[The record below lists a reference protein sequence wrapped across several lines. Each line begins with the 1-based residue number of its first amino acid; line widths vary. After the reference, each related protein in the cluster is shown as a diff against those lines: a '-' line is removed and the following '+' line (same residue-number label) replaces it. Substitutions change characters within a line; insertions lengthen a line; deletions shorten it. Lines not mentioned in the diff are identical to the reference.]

1 MIPFFLIKR
10 NEGILPITDER
21 MTRFNITLNQGVDF
35 VLKCIDKM
43 WGGEIFIPKIPS
55 YRILDVAKA
64 IAPKAKVNI
73 IGIRSGEKISEVLC
87 PSESSYL
94 TVEFND
100 HFIILPSI
108 NFSDDNKNLMINR
121 LNEKGKKVAEGFEY
135 NSANNPHFLKV
146 EEIKN
151 YL

>member
-1 MIPFFLIKR
+1 M
-10 NEGILPITDER
+10 
-21 MTRFNITLNQGVDF
+21 Q
-35 VLKCIDKM
+35 
-43 WGGEIFIPKIPS
+43 GGEVFVPKSPS
-55 YRILDVAKA
+55 VKIIDVAKA
-64 IAPKAKVNI
+64 FAPDFEI
-73 IGIRSGEKISEVLC
+73 EYIGIRSGEKISEVLC

-108 NFSDDNKNLMINR
+108 NFSDDNKNLLINC